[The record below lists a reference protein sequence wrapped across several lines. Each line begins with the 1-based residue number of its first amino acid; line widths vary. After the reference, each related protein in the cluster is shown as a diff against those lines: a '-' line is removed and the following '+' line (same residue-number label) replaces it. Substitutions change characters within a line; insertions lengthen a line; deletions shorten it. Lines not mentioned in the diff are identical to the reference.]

1 MLRTFEEHQIRPVQS
16 LDGLWDFVVADE
28 RDDDA
33 ATLPERY
40 PETIQVPSVWET
52 IPGLENYRG
61 QGWFRTHFEGPS
73 GGRGLR
79 LVFGGVSHTGTVYVD
94 GEKVGRHYDAY
105 TPWEI
110 VLPDLDPGE
119 HEMVVHVDN
128 TFGDHSALHCESDY
142 YTYGGISRPV
152 ELQTVPPLFVDTL
165 RVTPQK
171 EVDGWGLQVE
181 VAVRNWSDEPR
192 CGRLEVEVAG
202 EVLGLGNIEVASKSK
217 KTVHDTLTG
226 LMVDSWDV
234 DDPALYMV
242 STRLYDGAENL
253 VDDKIDRVGFRE
265 VSVEGREVLLNGEP
279 IQLRGFNRHED
290 HPQFGC
296 ALPLSAMMN
305 DLNLIKHM
313 GGNFIRT
320 SHYPND
326 MRFLDLCDELGF
338 YVWEEPHGK
347 NFTFEEPMYEEQML
361 NSTREMLSWHHNHPS
376 IIMWGFLNES
386 ESTTEKGR
394 EEHER
399 LARVFRETDPSRPIT
414 FASNKGTD
422 DVCLDLVDIV
432 AWNRY
437 DAWYFGGPEAV
448 KPQLEKA
455 LKWLDSP
462 GSNGG
467 AGKPIIMSEFG
478 AGAFYGCRKPSEPK
492 WSENYQRRAL
502 DESLRVYLD
511 HPAVV
516 GTAIWQFCD
525 VRATSGMWEGRPRE
539 MNNKGIV
546 DEYRRPKAAYEVVK
560 SRYEGEEA

>member
-1 MLRTFEEHQIRPVQS
+1 MLRIFDEHEVRPVES
-16 LDGLWDFVVADE
+16 LDGLWDFVVAE
-28 RDDDA
+28 QHA
-33 ATLPERY
+33 PNAEKLPERY
-40 PETIQVPSVWET
+40 PETIQVPSVWER

-61 QGWFRTHFEGPS
+61 QAWFRTHFEGPS
-73 GGRGLR
+73 DGRALR

-105 TPWEI
+105 TPWEVI
-110 VLPDLDPGE
+110 VPDLDGGV

-128 TFGDHSALHCESDY
+128 TFGEHSALHCESDY
-142 YTYGGISRPV
+142 YTYGGITRPV
-152 ELQTVPPLFVDTL
+152 ELQTVPPLFIDTI
-165 RVTPQK
+165 RATPQK
-171 EVDGWGLQVE
+171 DAGGWGLQVE
-181 VAVRNWSDEPR
+181 VSVRNWSSEPLS
-192 CGRLEVEVAG
+192 GWLEVKVAG
-202 EVLGLGNIEVASKSK
+202 ETLELGHIEVAAESTE
-217 KTVHDTLTG
+217 TVHGTCAG
-226 LMVDSWDV
+226 LMVDSWKV
-234 DDPALYMV
+234 DDPDLYTV
-242 STRLYDGAENL
+242 TTRLYDPDDNP

-265 VSVEGREVLLNGEP
+265 VSVKGRELLLNGEP
-279 IQLRGFNRHED
+279 IQLQGFNRHED
-290 HPQFGC
+290 HPQFGN
-296 ALPLSAMMN
+296 ALPLSAMMH
-305 DLNLIKHM
+305 DLNLIRDM

-326 MRFLDLCDELGF
+326 MRFLDLCDELGIC
-338 YVWEEPHGK
+338 VWEEPHGK
-347 NFTFEEPMYEEQML
+347 NFTFEEPMYGEQML
-361 NSTREMLSWHHNHPS
+361 KCTREMLSWHHNHPS

-394 EEHER
+394 QEHER
-399 LARVFRETDPSRPIT
+399 LARLFRETDPSRPIT

-448 KPQLEKA
+448 EPQLEEA
-455 LKWLDSP
+455 LEWLDSAE
-462 GSNGG
+462 SQGG

-502 DESLRVYLD
+502 DESLRVYLN

-525 VRATSGMWEGRPRE
+525 VRATSGRWEGRPRE

-560 SRYEGEEA
+560 SRYEEEAD